1 MADYDVRRVS
11 GDATL
16 ADAHE
21 IRRAVFIDEQGV
33 PEDVEMD
40 DADEEATHV
49 VAYDGETPVGTS
61 RLREPEPGIA
71 KIERVAVRESHR
83 DEGLGRE
90 LMYAT
95 EDLARLDGMDEAV
108 VHAQRRVEQFYERLG
123 YRTVSDTFD
132 EAGIPHVEM
141 RKALVRDSWTC

>member
-11 GDATL
+11 GEATL
-16 ADAHE
+16 ADAHAV
-21 IRRAVFIDEQGV
+21 RRAVFIDEQGV
-33 PEDVEMD
+33 SEAEEMD
-40 DADEEATHV
+40 EKGPEAVHV
-49 VAYDGETPVGTS
+49 VAYDDETPVGTA

-83 DEGLGRE
+83 EAGLGRE
-90 LMYAT
+90 LMYAV

-108 VHAQRRVEQFYERLG
+108 VQAQTRIQGFYEGLG
-123 YRTVSDTFD
+123 YRTTSDTFE

-141 RKALVRDSWTC
+141 EKVLVRDSWTC